1 MYLYDMK
8 IHNFPGL
15 FDMQEVLEKL
25 TLLGDPLVVLDE
37 HTDFEIFRSELNLI
51 FKCNDEVK
59 AKRGR
64 PSYDVVH
71 MMKILFVQRLY
82 NLSDEQIEFQIN
94 DRLSFR
100 RFLGIPLSNAVPDCK
115 TVWLFREELKKEGD
129 VKKLFDRHLSQ
140 LQDKGLIVKEGRLM
154 DATIVTVPIQRN
166 SREENKEIKEGRI
179 PSAFSK
185 APFKH
190 SQKDTDARW
199 TKKNNISFYGYKN
212 HIKADTN
219 TKLILDYTV
228 TSASVHDSVE
238 AVGLI
243 TESDRGAKFHADS
256 AYPTPKVKEQ
266 LLKLEMEELINEKG
280 TRSTPLT
287 EEQKAC
293 NKEKSTVRSRVEH
306 IFGFMYNSM
315 NDGMFVRVIG
325 MARVKV
331 AIGLNNL
338 VYNICRHSQLKKIEL
353 AKAKKEKM
361 TVAM

>member
-1 MYLYDMK
+1 MLYLEGMK

-25 TLLGDPLVVLDE
+25 TALGDPLVLLDK
-37 HTDFEIFRSELNLI
+37 HTDFEIFRSELNTI
-51 FKCNDEVK
+51 FKRNDEAK

-82 NLSDEQIEFQIN
+82 NLSDEQVEFQIN

-129 VKKLFDRHLSQ
+129 VKKLFDRHLFQ
-140 LQDKGLIVKEGRLM
+140 LQENGLIVREGRLM
-154 DATIVTVPIQRN
+154 DATIVSVPIQRN
-166 SREENKEIKEGRI
+166 SREENKEIKEGKI

-219 TKLILDYTV
+219 TKLILGYTV
-228 TSASVHDSVE
+228 TSANVHDSQE

-256 AYPTPKVKEQ
+256 AYPTPEVKVQ
-266 LLKLEMEELINEKG
+266 LSKFGMEELINEKG

-287 EEQKAC
+287 EEQKAS
-293 NKEKSTVRSRVEH
+293 NKVKSGVRSRVEH
-306 IFGFMYNSM
+306 VFGFMYNSM
-315 NDGMFVRVIG
+315 NDGMFVRAIG
-325 MARVKV
+325 MGRVKV
-331 AIGLNNL
+331 VVGLNNI
-338 VYNICRHSQLKKIEL
+338 VYNICRHSQLKEL
-353 AKAKKEKM
+353 ALAGANNGK
-361 TVAM
+361 